1 MEHSNFD
8 NQSHCLNCHTQ
19 LVGEYCSGCGQKKA
33 SRLTFK
39 HLRILLQS
47 ALLELESPFFKLLFG
62 LLLRPFKTIIGYLNG
77 QRSRFGNPFKFSFIL
92 LTVIVL
98 ASHLLEISFI
108 SSSQLLE
115 SKEQL
120 KWQSEIALYEATH
133 IYRVF
138 ILAFL
143 LGLASKLVY
152 RSAPY
157 TMLEYAIGHLLIL
170 TLSILIFSIP
180 LMLGIFSE
188 QLYAIFSLLFS
199 GLYSII
205 LNYKMAENELI
216 KWKNW
221 GKAILAYAIGSTLFS
236 GILTFLFGVYSGFTH
251 KI

>member
-1 MEHSNFD
+1 MDHLNFE
-8 NQSHCLNCHTQ
+8 NQSHCLNCHTP
-19 LVGEYCSGCGQKKA
+19 LAGEYCSGCGQKRA

-39 HLRILLQS
+39 HLGVLLQS
-47 ALLELESPFFKLLFG
+47 ALFDLESPFFRLLFG
-62 LLLRPFKTIIGYLNG
+62 LLLQPFSTIIGYLNG

-98 ASHLLEISFI
+98 ASHLLETSFI

-115 SKEQL
+115 QKEQL

-157 TMLEYAIGHLLIL
+157 TMLEYTIGHLLIL
-170 TLSILIFSIP
+170 TLSVLIFSIP
-180 LMLGIFSE
+180 LMLEIFSE
-188 QLYAIFSLLFS
+188 QLYAILSLLFS
-199 GLYSII
+199 ALYSII
-205 LNYKMAENELI
+205 LNYKMAENELA

-221 GKAILAYAIGSTLFS
+221 GQAILAYAIGSTLFS
-236 GILTFLFGVYSGFTH
+236 AMLTFLFGVYSGFTH